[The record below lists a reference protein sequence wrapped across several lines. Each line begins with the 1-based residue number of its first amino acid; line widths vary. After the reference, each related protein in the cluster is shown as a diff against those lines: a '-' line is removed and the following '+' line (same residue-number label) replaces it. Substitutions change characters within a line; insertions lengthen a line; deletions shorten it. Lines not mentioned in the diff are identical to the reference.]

1 MFESIILNN
10 LVFNETYSRKVV
22 PHLKAEWFRN
32 QSEQI
37 VFSQIKDFISKYN
50 VPPTI
55 ESLAINISNSP
66 LHEGIYDEVMEV
78 VSKLH
83 NDESNTEWLVNESE
97 KWAQNQAIVNALYQ
111 AMDVIEGRNKEL
123 DKNAVPMLLSDAIA
137 TCFDTSVGHSYF
149 ENAEEQWEFTHSLES
164 KVPFSIDLFNRITKN
179 GVPKKTLN
187 IIGAPINAGKSI
199 WLVQQAADWLVLGKN
214 VLVISMEMSEESY
227 RERIDA
233 CVLDMTFDQVHALDK
248 YQYLNHVNSLRRKT
262 AGELFVKE
270 YAAGSAHVGHFR
282 HLIQELKIKKGFIP
296 DVIFVDYLTIM
307 ASAKLHPSARGNT
320 NTYFTSVAEEL
331 RAFAKELDVPVW
343 TAIQLDRG
351 SQGAADAGISN
362 VGLAIGISATAD
374 FMFLLLE
381 PDEFRERSQ
390 MIGKVIKNRYG
401 SFKGKFLLGK
411 NAEKQQFYDVDATGQ
426 SDMIEDGESSA
437 DDFMQGTGMKKND
450 TNGWSF

>member
-10 LVFNETYSRKVV
+10 LVFNETYSRKVI

-37 VFSQIKDFISKYN
+37 VFSHIKEFITKYN
-50 VPPTI
+50 CPPTI

-66 LHEGIYDEVMEV
+66 LHEGIYDEVMDIV
-78 VSKLH
+78 AKIQ
-83 NDESNTEWLVNESE
+83 DDKSNTDWLVNESE
-97 KWAQNQAIVNALYQ
+97 KWAQNQAIVNALYL

-123 DKNAVPMLLSDAIA
+123 DKNAVPMLMSDAIA

-149 ENAEEQWEFTHSLES
+149 DNAEEQWEFQHSSES

-187 IIGAPINAGKSI
+187 IVGAPINAGKSI

-233 CVLDMTFDQVHALDK
+233 CVLDMTFDQVGALEK
-248 YQYLNHVNSLRRKT
+248 QQYLNQINSLRRKT
-262 AGELFVKE
+262 SGELFVKE

-282 HLIQELKIKKGFIP
+282 HLLQELRIKKGFVP

-307 ASAKLHPSARGNT
+307 ASAKLPPGARSNS

-331 RAFAKELDVPVW
+331 RAFAKELEVPVW
-343 TAIQLDRG
+343 TAIQLDRP
-351 SQGAADAGISN
+351 SQGAADAGIGN

-411 NAEKQQFYDVDATGQ
+411 NAEKQQFYDVDETGQ
-426 SDMIEDGESSA
+426 SDMIEDGNTDDEAFLKSA
-437 DDFMQGTGMKKND
+437 GMKKTD